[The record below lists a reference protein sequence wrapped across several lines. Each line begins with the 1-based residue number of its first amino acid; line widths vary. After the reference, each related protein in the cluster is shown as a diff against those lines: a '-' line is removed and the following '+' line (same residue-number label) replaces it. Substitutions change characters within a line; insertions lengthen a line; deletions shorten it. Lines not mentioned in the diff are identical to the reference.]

1 MSVITKLFVVLLV
14 ISSLLLSAS
23 VVVFVNR
30 VEDFKTTSD
39 GFKTKLTS
47 ANREVKDLTS
57 GLASAR
63 QEKTDLQTEMTKQ
76 IGDLNRD
83 VVTRDAAAADLKAQI
98 AQASKDQQI
107 SLATNKGTADALKA
121 TQEENKGLQQTVT
134 DSRAKNDELL
144 KQNGEL
150 NTQVTVLDNKNR
162 QLQKAADYAGELVVT
177 LKAENATLRQKGATA
192 GTSDAIVPDA
202 GPINGV
208 IRRVDIIGGK
218 KYATISVGSSDNVAK
233 GMKFSVVDTGAG
245 KFLGYVVVDSV
256 QPNEAIGQVEGPA
269 VDKVQANL
277 EVKTKL

>member
-107 SLATNKGTADALKA
+107 SLATNKGMADALKA

-177 LKAENATLRQKGATA
+177 LKAENATLRQKGASA

>member
-218 KYATISVGSSDNVAK
+218 KYATISVGSSDLVKK
-233 GMKFSVVDTGAG
+233 GMRFNVINRQGG
-245 KFLGYVVVDSV
+245 EFLGFLTVDSV
-256 QPNEAIGQVEGPA
+256 QPNEAIGQLEGK
-269 VDKVQANL
+269 VDKIQAGV
-277 EVKTKL
+277 EVKTHL